1 MYVLWLLDACS
12 KILLKTSRFARV
24 IEQIIATCTK
34 QPQNIHNYQLS
45 FEKTNTCVTAKY
57 YHIHKKQI
65 IIKQTQCVSFQTTS
79 LIPNLKAYKI
89 SKMNWNTST
98 TNNSVTHGPDESV
111 EGGHGSH
118 YSRQTWFLALGI
130 SLHAAICLISIFI
143 AWVAIFKH
151 YCQSKSMLKPLKL
164 ISSRN

>member
-1 MYVLWLLDACS
+1 MYVLWLLDARS

-65 IIKQTQCVSFQTTS
+65 IINNVQQRKTTGNKTGNDA
-79 LIPNLKAYKI
+79 LRM
-89 SKMNWNTST
+89 SKM
-98 TNNSVTHGPDESV
+98 
-111 EGGHGSH
+111 
-118 YSRQTWFLALGI
+118 
-130 SLHAAICLISIFI
+130 
-143 AWVAIFKH
+143 
-151 YCQSKSMLKPLKL
+151 
-164 ISSRN
+164 

>member
-65 IIKQTQCVSFQTTS
+65 IIITKPIFGDVTRWILRNCKQSQTTKS
-79 LIPNLKAYKI
+79 KI
-89 SKMNWNTST
+89 MIMTRKTMKECHQL
-98 TNNSVTHGPDESV
+98 TND
-111 EGGHGSH
+111 
-118 YSRQTWFLALGI
+118 Q
-130 SLHAAICLISIFI
+130 
-143 AWVAIFKH
+143 K
-151 YCQSKSMLKPLKL
+151 
-164 ISSRN
+164 